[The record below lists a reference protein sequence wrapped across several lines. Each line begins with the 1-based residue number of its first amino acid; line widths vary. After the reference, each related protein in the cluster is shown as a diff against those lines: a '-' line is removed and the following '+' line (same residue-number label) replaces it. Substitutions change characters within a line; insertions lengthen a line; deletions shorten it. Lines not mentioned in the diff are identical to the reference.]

1 MLEQKDLEAIRI
13 IMKEELK
20 DSENLILGEV
30 DRVHGI
36 MIKNIEQI
44 QKNLDELK
52 QYYRIERLEK
62 ENTELLLQMIRG
74 LQKEVDELKQKIA

>member
-1 MLEQKDLEAIRI
+1 MLDQKDLEAIRI

-20 DSENLILGEV
+20 DSENLVLGEV

-36 MIKNIEQI
+36 MIENIERV

>member
-1 MLEQKDLEAIRI
+1 MLDQKDLEAIRI

-20 DSENLILGEV
+20 DSENLVLGEV

-36 MIKNIEQI
+36 MIENLERV